1 MKFCKYILIATSFAA
16 LCGCSSSKKATI
28 TRSDSGIKYK
38 ILHDAK
44 GTEHAK
50 EGDYVQIFIKT
61 YFGDSLVFDSREQ
74 TGGKPVSFP
83 VSKPRFNGDLS
94 EAFFLLTPGDSGIF
108 MVPVDTLAANKQKM
122 QPWMTPGKDIVY
134 AIKLEGIKTL
144 EQVNA
149 EKQEQAKAKGD
160 PKNEEKALAEYFK
173 ENNINPE
180 KRPSG
185 LHYVVHTPTN
195 GEKPISGRTV
205 KVNYTG
211 KLLDGTVFDSNAG
224 KAPFSF
230 VLGRGQVILGWDEGI
245 ALLKKGEKATL
256 YIPSRLAYGDNSPS
270 PKIPAGS
277 TLIFD
282 VELVDF

>member
-1 MKFCKYILIATSFAA
+1 MKYFQYILLAVVSAG
-16 LCGCSSSKKATI
+16 LWGCSSSRKVT
-28 TRSDSGIKYK
+28 TTMSGIKYK

-44 GTEHAK
+44 GNRYAQ

-61 YFGDSLVFDSREQ
+61 FFEDSLIFDSKAQ
-74 TGGKPVSFP
+74 TGGKAVTFP
-83 VSKPRFNGDLS
+83 VSKPRFNGDLA
-94 EAFFLLTPGDSGIF
+94 EIFYLLTPGDSAIF
-108 MVPVDTLAANKQKM
+108 MLPVDTLAANKQKL
-122 QPWMTPGKDIVY
+122 QPWMKAGKDILY
-134 AIKLEGIKTL
+134 AIKLDSIKTQ

-149 EKQEQAKAKGD
+149 EKLEIEKRKGNPQA
-160 PKNEEKALAEYFK
+160 EEEALVKYFK
-173 ENNINPE
+173 QQNISPQ

-185 LHYVVHTPTN
+185 LYYIIHKPTD
-195 GEKPISGRTV
+195 GPKPLSGKTV

-211 KLLDGTVFDSNAG
+211 RLMDGTEFDSNKG
-224 KAPFSF
+224 KEPLSF

-256 YIPSRLAYGDNSPS
+256 YIPSRLAYGDNAR

-277 TLIFD
+277 TLVFD